1 MLGYSLDSEAYF
13 DRLRDE
19 LARINHAQLRQLAD
33 LIYAAW
39 DEGRF
44 VFFFGN
50 GGSAAAASHLA
61 EDLGKNCIPQTGRPR
76 RLKVMSLT
84 DNAPWITALGN
95 DLGYDRIFVEQLAQ
109 YGSPGDVAVAISG
122 SGNSPNV
129 LAAVQWANENGL
141 LTVGVTGYDGGKLKA
156 MARYSL
162 HVPLDDMAM
171 VESIHLCLAHWLVD
185 DLYARIN
192 CCGRYAE

>member
-1 MLGYSLDSEAYF
+1 LPIFAT
-13 DRLRDE
+13 
-19 LARINHAQLRQLAD
+19 
-33 LIYAAW
+33 
-39 DEGRF
+39 
-44 VFFFGN
+44 
-50 GGSAAAASHLA
+50 LA
-61 EDLGKNCIPQTGRPR
+61 EG
-76 RLKVMSLT
+76 
-84 DNAPWITALGN
+84 
-95 DLGYDRIFVEQLAQ
+95 
-109 YGSPGDVAVAISG
+109 GDVAIAISG